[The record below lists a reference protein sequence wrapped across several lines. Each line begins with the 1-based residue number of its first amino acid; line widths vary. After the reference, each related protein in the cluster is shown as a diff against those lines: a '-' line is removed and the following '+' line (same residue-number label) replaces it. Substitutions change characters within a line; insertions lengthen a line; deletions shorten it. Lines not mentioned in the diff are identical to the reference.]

1 MLGLI
6 LAATCVVTT
15 LRVMKAKTMFGLATP
30 IDIGFTGLLV
40 WMFHGT
46 LAGMAGA
53 ATGGLALAVF
63 LTVGRWLFGY
73 NKVSVKRRKVV
84 HTDVPSPMGTW
95 FRRWW
100 QRLKGK
106 SGGAYAA
113 AMERANT

>member
-1 MLGLI
+1 MLGLV

-15 LRVMKAKTMFGLATP
+15 MRVMSAKTMFGMATP
-30 IDIGFTGLLV
+30 IDLGFSSLLV
-40 WMFHGT
+40 WLFHGT

-63 LTVGRWLFGY
+63 LTCGRWVFGY
-73 NKVSVKRRKVV
+73 NKVSVKHRKVV
-84 HTDVPSPMGTW
+84 HTPVSSPMGTW

-100 QRLKGK
+100 QRLMSKA
-106 SGGAYAA
+106 SGWAAA